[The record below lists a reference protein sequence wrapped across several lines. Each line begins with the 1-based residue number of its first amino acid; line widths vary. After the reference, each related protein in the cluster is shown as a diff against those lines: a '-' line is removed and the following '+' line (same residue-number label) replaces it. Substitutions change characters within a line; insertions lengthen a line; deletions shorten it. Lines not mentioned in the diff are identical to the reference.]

1 MQLNGDVDDYV
12 FRASAGGP
20 LRWHNFYGKH
30 FKPAVLR
37 AGLPKGTRF
46 HDLRH
51 TAAAIMITAN
61 AHPRAIMERLGHSTI
76 NVTLGTYGHLL
87 PSVDQELTKRLN
99 DLAKGLQ

>member
-1 MQLNGDVDDYV
+1 M
-12 FRASAGGP
+12 
-20 LRWHNFYGKH
+20 
-30 FKPAVLR
+30 
-37 AGLPKGTRF
+37 
-46 HDLRH
+46 
-51 TAAAIMITAN
+51 AAANLLPVHSSAAN